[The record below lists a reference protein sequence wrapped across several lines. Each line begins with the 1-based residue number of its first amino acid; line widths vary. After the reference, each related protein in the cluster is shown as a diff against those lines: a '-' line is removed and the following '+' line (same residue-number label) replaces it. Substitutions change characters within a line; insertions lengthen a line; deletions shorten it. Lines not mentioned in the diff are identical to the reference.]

1 MTEFRTKWE
10 IPTECR
16 WLVEAWMQDLTT
28 VDGLG
33 MIVPISRKD
42 RYVVQFRDNGIVD
55 EIHIKDLVSGKT
67 FDWAPPLDQW

>member
-1 MTEFRTKWE
+1 
-10 IPTECR
+10 
-16 WLVEAWMQDLTT
+16 
-28 VDGLG
+28 

-42 RYVVQFRDNGIVD
+42 RYVIQFRDNGIVD